1 MSIGKTL
8 LMVFTMRFI
17 MIRNDF
23 IEKERVLKEC
33 IDFIRSI
40 WVHTEGEDL
49 GEYKILKKEMDILSD
64 KTNAIITILDAYEQN
79 QNKS

>member
-8 LMVFTMRFI
+8 LMVFIMRFI

-23 IEKERVLKEC
+23 IEKERVLKQC

-49 GEYKILKKEMDILSD
+49 GEYKILKKEMNILSD

>member
-23 IEKERVLKEC
+23 IEKERVLKQC

-49 GEYKILKKEMDILSD
+49 GEYKILKKEMNILSD

>member
-1 MSIGKTL
+1 
-8 LMVFTMRFI
+8 

-23 IEKERVLKEC
+23 IEKERVLKKC

-49 GEYKILKKEMDILSD
+49 NEYKILRKEMDILSD
-64 KTNAIITILDAYEQN
+64 KTNLMITILDAYEQN
-79 QNKS
+79 KNEH

>member
-1 MSIGKTL
+1 
-8 LMVFTMRFI
+8 

-23 IEKERVLKEC
+23 IEKERVLKKC

-49 GEYKILKKEMDILSD
+49 GEYKILKKEMNILSD

>member
-1 MSIGKTL
+1 
-8 LMVFTMRFI
+8 

-23 IEKERVLKEC
+23 IEKERVLKQC

-49 GEYKILKKEMDILSD
+49 GEYKILKKEMNILSD

>member
-8 LMVFTMRFI
+8 LMVFIMRFI

-23 IEKERVLKEC
+23 IEKERVLKQC

>member
-1 MSIGKTL
+1 
-8 LMVFTMRFI
+8 

-23 IEKERVLKEC
+23 IEKERVLKKC

>member
-1 MSIGKTL
+1 MG
-8 LMVFTMRFI
+8 FI

-23 IEKERVLKEC
+23 IEKERVLKKC

-49 GEYKILKKEMDILSD
+49 GQYSILKKEMNILSD
-64 KTNAIITILDAYEQN
+64 KTNDIIIELDAYEQN
-79 QNKS
+79 ENKS

>member
-1 MSIGKTL
+1 
-8 LMVFTMRFI
+8 

-23 IEKERVLKEC
+23 IEKERVLKKC

-49 GEYKILKKEMDILSD
+49 GEYSILRKEMNVLSD
-64 KTNAIITILDAYEQN
+64 KTNDIIIALDAYEQN
-79 QNKS
+79 ENKS

>member
-1 MSIGKTL
+1 
-8 LMVFTMRFI
+8 MVFTMRFI

-23 IEKERVLKEC
+23 IEKERVLKKC